1 VNEKDEWWVEFL
13 ADLTAEARR
22 QSKREFRS
30 EEKQQIFMDAFHWTM
45 LQARVE
51 FFDKVHFED

>member
-1 VNEKDEWWVEFL
+1 VNEKAEWWLEFL

-22 QSKREFRS
+22 HAKREFRS
-30 EEKQQIFMDAFHWTM
+30 EEKQQIFMDAVHWTM

-51 FFDKVHFED
+51 FFDKVQFDD

>member
-13 ADLTAEARR
+13 AYLTAEARR

-45 LQARVE
+45 LEARVE
-51 FFDKVHFED
+51 FFDKVHFD